1 MRAVTFTTRGPLNK
15 SALRHANERLVLNVL
30 RRNPAVSRADIVRI
44 TGLSP
49 TSVTFIVRRLSR
61 QKLIVEEKTDG
72 YSQVGRQPTALRL
85 RPASKVALG
94 VEITLEG
101 ARLIAADLN
110 DAVIARKSVPWH
122 SNYELFFDKV
132 HGVLRSLIE
141 PFAKEHIL
149 GVGVALPGFIDKA
162 SGKVIAAENLNW
174 FGVEAG
180 RLIRRRLPLPFY
192 YENAAKLS
200 ALAEMWSSDRDPKPL
215 RDFVTVT
222 ANGGLGTGVIVNGQI
237 LQGAAH
243 AGGEFGHMVLYPDGR
258 KCRCGNTGCW
268 EQYASDLALCRM
280 YSETCVQA
288 GKPCGKVD
296 AGAIVRKARQADP
309 AAAAVVQEAARHLG
323 LGFASL
329 VMALNPEVVILGG
342 YLAEAWDLME
352 STIWGVL
359 RSRVPAYYLTAFR
372 VVVSRHGADSALV
385 GAAAV
390 VLNGFFNS
398 FEQTDRTAP
407 TSSVS
412 IRASA

>member
-1 MRAVTFTTRGPLNK
+1 MPAVTFTTRGPLNK
-15 SALRHANERLVLNVL
+15 SALRHANERLVLSVL

-85 RPASKVALG
+85 RPASRVAVG

-101 ARLIAADLN
+101 ARVIVADVN

-122 SNYELFFDKV
+122 SNYDLFFDRV
-132 HGVLRSLIE
+132 HRALRSLIE
-141 PFAKEHIL
+141 PFAKEQIL
-149 GVGVALPGFIDKA
+149 GVGVGLPGFIDKDT
-162 SGKVIAAENLNW
+162 GTVIAAENLNW

-222 ANGGLGTGVIVNGQI
+222 ANGGLGTGVIINGQI
-237 LQGAAH
+237 LQGAAC
-243 AGGEFGHMVLYPDGR
+243 AGGEFGHMILYPDGL

-280 YSETCVQA
+280 YSERCAKA
-288 GKPCGKVD
+288 GRLGEKAD
-296 AGAIVRKARQADP
+296 AGTIVRRAKQADP
-309 AAAAVVQEAARHLG
+309 IAAAVVEETARHLG
-323 LGFASL
+323 LGFVSL
-329 VMALNPEVVILGG
+329 VMALNPEVIILGG

-352 STIWGVL
+352 STIWGAL
-359 RSRVPAYYLTAFR
+359 RSRAPAYYLTTLR
-372 VVVSRHGADSALV
+372 VGASRHGADSALV
-385 GAAAV
+385 GAAAL
-390 VLNGFFNS
+390 VLNAFFNS
-398 FEQTDRTAP
+398 FEQTERSAP
-407 TSSVS
+407 SSSVS
-412 IRASA
+412 MRASA